1 MRDSG
6 AIQLQAAPH
15 LSLMQKNPT
24 NVTLGW
30 MQAVLGEAPIQVE
43 RARAGTQQPGKR
55 ELERQNGLLP
65 LGDAAKIVHGQVR
78 KIVGGVCFVCHGAEG
93 ESSSEVFPRLA
104 GQHWEYIAK
113 QLENF
118 KSGKRKSTAM
128 SDMVAKLTPDEMVAL
143 GKYFE
148 KQAVAVEPAKDKG
161 LAAVG
166 QYIYHQGNKFS
177 GLAACA
183 SCHGAEAKGTTAL
196 PRLAGQYA
204 DYIATQLQQF
214 NKRERTNDNAVMHA
228 IVSKMTPLEM
238 AAVAEYLSGK

>member
-1 MRDSG
+1 MAMNLFKIRPRACVLALAAVSV
-6 AIQLQAAPH
+6 QAA
-15 LSLMQKNPT
+15 
-24 NVTLGW
+24 W
-30 MQAVLGEAPIQVE
+30 AQADE
-43 RARAGTQQPGKR
+43 ARAK
-55 ELERQNGLLP
+55 
-65 LGDAAKIVHGQVR
+65 
-78 KIVGGVCFVCHGAEG
+78 KIVGGVCFVCHGMEG

-104 GQHWEYIAK
+104 GQHGEYIAK

-118 KSGKRKSTAM
+118 KTGKRKSTAM